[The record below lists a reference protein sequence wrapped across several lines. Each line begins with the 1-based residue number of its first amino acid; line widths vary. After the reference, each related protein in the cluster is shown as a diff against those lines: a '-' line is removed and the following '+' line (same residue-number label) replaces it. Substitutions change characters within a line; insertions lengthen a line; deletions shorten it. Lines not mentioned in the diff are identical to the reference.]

1 VAFAA
6 FDPASTV
13 HRANAAALHDRLV
26 EIGFGQNSAAALFGV
41 TKMTAVA
48 PRRVAFYDRF
58 VLASDAAG
66 RAARFFVLHLPQT
79 DRELRAWLG
88 DDLVG
93 FLAEMAAI
101 VVRDG
106 RWISIVSISWVWRRM
121 IVADARAYNAIW
133 PGDPP
138 NDYVMPPGYDTHGL
152 VRVAPRTP
160 RRRTLDLCCG
170 SGVQALVAAS
180 YSDEV
185 VGVDLNPRALRFA
198 RFNAAL
204 NRIDHATFIAGD
216 TYAPVDGER
225 FDAIL
230 ANPPFVPWPDDDAGL
245 LFRGGG
251 ARGDDVLERILAGVP
266 AHLATPGSVAIVAD
280 FSDVADLPARL
291 AVWQGAELR
300 TLLMLE
306 RHHAL
311 LEYAETHAAHLTG
324 DERHAAVVR
333 LLRHYETSGIQT
345 IATGYLLQDGAP
357 GHTHV
362 MRTANSRRRT
372 VASDVA
378 AWFEHQRRFA
388 RGGIDRTVIVLA
400 PGLELV
406 RERRRRDDGTI
417 VESHAVEPGPRSMLA
432 ATTVSP
438 FAFALLERVADGT
451 VLPGEMT
458 DPAEVHELGRLL
470 DEGYVRIRAE
480 ASAVG

>member
-1 VAFAA
+1 MTFAA
-6 FDPASTV
+6 FDPANAA
-13 HRANAAALHDRLV
+13 HRAKAAALHDRLV
-26 EIGFGQNSAAALFGV
+26 EIGFGQKSAAALFGV
-41 TKMTAVA
+41 AKMTAVA

-106 RWISIVSISWVWRRM
+106 RWVSIVSISWVSHCM

-138 NDYVMPPGYDTHGL
+138 DDYVMPPGYDTHGL
-152 VRVAPRTP
+152 IRVAPRTP

-170 SGVQALVAAS
+170 SGVQALIAAS

-185 VGVDLNPRALRFA
+185 VGVDINPRALRFA

-204 NRIDHATFIAGD
+204 NRVDRATFVAGD
-216 TYAPVDGER
+216 TYAPVAGER

-230 ANPPFVPWPDDDAGL
+230 SNPPFVPWPDDDAGL

-266 AHLATPGSVAIVAD
+266 AHLEAPGSVAIVAD
-280 FSDVADLPARL
+280 FIDVDGLPARM
-291 AVWQGAELR
+291 ARWQGAELR
-300 TLLMLE
+300 TLMMLE
-306 RHHAL
+306 RHHTL
-311 LEYAETHAAHLTG
+311 LEYAETHAAHLS
-324 DERHAAVVR
+324 DDARRSAVVR
-333 LLRHYETSGIQT
+333 LLRHYEASGIQT
-345 IATGYLLQDGAP
+345 IDTGYLLQDGAP
-357 GHTHV
+357 GRTHV
-362 MRTANSRRRT
+362 MRTSNSRHRT

-388 RGGIDRTVIVLA
+388 RGAIDETVLMLA

-406 RERRRRDDGTI
+406 RECRRRDDGTI

-438 FAFALLERVADGT
+438 LGFALLERVADGT
-451 VLPGEMT
+451 LLPAEMN
-458 DPAEVHELGRLL
+458 DRAEVHELGRLL
-470 DEGYVRIRAE
+470 DDGYVRIRAE
-480 ASAVG
+480 V